1 VTGVARGP
9 SPRCLGLLAL
19 ASLLAVPAP
28 VAAEALPAV
37 ARPRIPG
44 PAGGEGSSGTVFF
57 LELPGGAV
65 AAVGAAH
72 SFDLGKLA
80 SASAV
85 EFRLGR
91 TGVAV
96 ARSERFLAPP
106 GRPFTDPR
114 GSLREDVVVFAL
126 AAPPEGARSLA
137 PAAPGEAQE
146 GERVR
151 LLGVPAMVPQD
162 EDDLFGRLVRID
174 ATRLEV
180 DLDVKADLRG
190 WGGAPVLS
198 AKSGRVLGL
207 LEAAMPSSGTLRLG
221 VAPIEAVLE
230 VVAAPLEAGRG
241 SRFAAFAPEAPGSA
255 LSAADEAE
263 ARAAGEDE
271 APAEAPSSSDPGE
284 VAEETIE
291 REPDFAAGK
300 ATDTGDFERAEG
312 ELERRVEEAAA
323 AAAPRAARAT
333 EVEIDVDYPPDESVL
348 DSAAGVLLAGRAL
361 AQRGDVPRFD
371 VALVLDTSGS
381 TSQATGID
389 VNGNGVVGATG
400 IRGLFR
406 HGDDPGDSILAAE
419 VAAALRLLERFDP
432 RNVRVGVIGFS
443 GTPPGGAG
451 GGGMIVIGGGPPVP
465 PAVTEAPLTSNFG
478 ETRRALARIFQRGPY
493 GGTHMAA
500 GLDQA
505 TIELL
510 GLRGSLSEPDPQAQ
524 KVVVFLTDGMPSLP
538 TGYESYDVRAC
549 LRAAERARRAGV
561 KVNTFAIG
569 PEALSGPVATVEMA
583 QRTGGSFTP
592 VRNPADIVSMI
603 EGVSLVDL
611 AEIRVRNLTTKKDAA
626 EVEVR
631 LDGSFGALLDLAPG
645 RNRIEVYA
653 RATDGSESRREV
665 TLHYAPGAPLPELP
679 PALVATK
686 NLLLERRLATLK
698 QVGLGIERE
707 AAERTRGELAL
718 EIQRERRQAEERAA
732 AQRRELRIDVEAE
745 PPSGPAPEPEVKP

>member
-1 VTGVARGP
+1 
-9 SPRCLGLLAL
+9 
-19 ASLLAVPAP
+19 
-28 VAAEALPAV
+28 
-37 ARPRIPG
+37 
-44 PAGGEGSSGTVFF
+44 
-57 LELPGGAV
+57 
-65 AAVGAAH
+65 
-72 SFDLGKLA
+72 
-80 SASAV
+80 
-85 EFRLGR
+85 
-91 TGVAV
+91 
-96 ARSERFLAPP
+96 
-106 GRPFTDPR
+106 
-114 GSLREDVVVFAL
+114 LREDIVVFTL
-126 AAPPEGARSLA
+126 DAPPEGARSLA
-137 PAAPGEAQE
+137 PAAPGEARE

-162 EDDLFGRLVRID
+162 EDDLFGRVVRVD

-221 VAPIEAVLE
+221 VAPIEAVLGA
-230 VVAAPLEAGRG
+230 VAEPLEAGRG

-255 LSAADEAE
+255 PSEAE
-263 ARAAGEDE
+263 ATDE
-271 APAEAPSSSDPGE
+271 ARE
-284 VAEETIE
+284 VAEETID

-323 AAAPRAARAT
+323 AAAPRTARAT
-333 EVEIDVDYPPDESVL
+333 EVEIDLDYPPDESVF

-419 VAAALRLLERFDP
+419 VTAALRLLERFDP

-451 GGGMIVIGGGPPVP
+451 GGGLIVIGGGPPVP
-465 PAVTEAPLTSNFG
+465 PAVTEAPLTSQFG

-510 GLRGSLSEPDPQAQ
+510 GLRGSLSEPDPKAQ

-561 KVNTFAIG
+561 KVHTFAIG

-611 AEIRVRNLTTKKDAA
+611 AEIRVRNLTTQKDAA

-679 PALVATK
+679 PSLVATK
-686 NLLLERRLATLK
+686 NLLLERRLETLK

-745 PPSGPAPEPEVKP
+745 PPSGPAPEPEVKQ